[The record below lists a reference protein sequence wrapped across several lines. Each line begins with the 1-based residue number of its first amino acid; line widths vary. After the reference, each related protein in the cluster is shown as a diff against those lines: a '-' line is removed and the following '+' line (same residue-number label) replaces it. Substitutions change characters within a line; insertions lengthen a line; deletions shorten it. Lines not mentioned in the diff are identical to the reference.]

1 MTTPGQ
7 AVQKKG
13 PSHRL
18 GVDVRWFNRD
28 GPQIQGLPK
37 RTLEPPSDPALPL
50 TAIDP
55 DKGALR
61 SAAKRPTRFRQ
72 PSSQEQHMERHSMS
86 TDRCLA

>member
-28 GPQIQGLPK
+28 GPQDPGHAPK
-37 RTLEPPSDPALPL
+37 SPGTTVGPSTTPH
-50 TAIDP
+50 
-55 DKGALR
+55 GH
-61 SAAKRPTRFRQ
+61 RPRQ
-72 PSSQEQHMERHSMS
+72 RVSSQRETPHSLQAALFP
-86 TDRCLA
+86 TATLIA